1 MWNRFHYFIVGEKN
15 KNGNESESLF
25 EVQSH
30 PERNPFIHL
39 SLSKRLKNV
48 LFIGASQ
55 LVEQVL
61 FFCAFQVGGGKRESS
76 ARKRAGEGL
85 DTLEGRSA

>member
-1 MWNRFHYFIVGEKN
+1 MGINLKVYLRFKVTLRE
-15 KNGNESESLF
+15 
-25 EVQSH
+25 
-30 PERNPFIHL
+30 IH
-39 SLSKRLKNV
+39 SFSFKALKNV

-55 LVEQVL
+55 LVEQIL

-85 DTLEGRSA
+85 DTLEGRSASLIFSYWPVKLQN

>member
-1 MWNRFHYFIVGEKN
+1 MNLKVYLRFKVTLREIHSFTC
-15 KNGNESESLF
+15 LF
-25 EVQSH
+25 QSA
-30 PERNPFIHL
+30 
-39 SLSKRLKNV
+39 KNV

-55 LVEQVL
+55 FVEQVL